1 MKNRFFQDLLSRCIT
16 WGYKGLQG
24 VLKSYKGF
32 QEGKGDT
39 SFSIARTFFQLSFFS
54 TEYDVLESSDFH

>member
-1 MKNRFFQDLLSRCIT
+1 M
-16 WGYKGLQG
+16 YHMGLQG
-24 VLKSYKGF
+24 FTGGSKEL
-32 QEGKGDT
+32 QGDT